1 MVAAAM
7 IGSAVVGAAGSA
19 YSSKKAGKAAKTQAA
34 SADYASD
41 MQKKMFDEVRADQKP
56 YMQAGASAI
65 GKMAGFNPSS
75 YEGGGFNFNGSNNI
89 GYSSQ
94 NLPSANQHSNYDGP
108 EYGVG
113 RFNFEESPSY
123 QFRKQQGMDGIQSSA
138 AAQGGLLSG
147 STLKAL
153 NNYNSN
159 LASQEYGNA
168 HNQYLQNEGL
178 RQTEAQMGLNK
189 YATEAGLQQQNFNNS
204 LALENLLG
212 SQYQQAFQNWQ
223 SQDNNAYNRYM
234 TDQNNQY
241 NRFKDL
247 AGIGQSAAAGVGNA
261 GLQTAQAVANNTMA
275 GANAQAAGQVASA
288 NTWNNYANQ
297 LGSMAS
303 MYMMNKGG
311 GTI

>member
-1 MVAAAM
+1 MGSV
-7 IGSAVVGAAGSA
+7 IGGVLGYS
-19 YSSKKAGKAAKTQAA
+19 SSKKQAKAAQNAADTQAE
-34 SADYASD
+34 STRYASD
-41 MQKKMFDEVRADQKP
+41 MQKQMFDEVRADQKP

-75 YEGGGFNFNGSNNI
+75 YQGGGFSFNGSSNT
-89 GYSSQ
+89 GYSSR

-113 RFNFEESPSY
+113 QFNFEESPSY

-212 SQYQQAFQNWQ
+212 SQHQQAFQNWQ

-241 NRFKDL
+241 NRLKDL
-247 AGIGQSAAAGVGNA
+247 VGIGQNAAAGVGNA
-261 GLQTAQAVANNTMA
+261 GMQTAQAVANNTMA
-275 GANAQAAGQVASA
+275 GANAQAAGTIGAANARAAGTQALGGALGGLIGGVA
-288 NTWNNYANQ
+288 
-297 LGSMAS
+297 G
-303 MYMMNKGG
+303 MY
-311 GTI
+311 I